1 LLETVM
7 TARNILPAHAA
18 PILLQAW
25 QVVAVVNTVVWTL
38 TLAALWT
45 AFDTL
50 IARWK
55 RWGRL
60 SARHSPGLPFRDG
73 HSPGPSPSG

>member
-1 LLETVM
+1 M

-18 PILLQAW
+18 PTLLQAW
-25 QVVAVVNTVVWTL
+25 QVVAVVNTVLWTL

-55 RWGRL
+55 RRRRL

-73 HSPGPSPSG
+73 HSPGPSPTG